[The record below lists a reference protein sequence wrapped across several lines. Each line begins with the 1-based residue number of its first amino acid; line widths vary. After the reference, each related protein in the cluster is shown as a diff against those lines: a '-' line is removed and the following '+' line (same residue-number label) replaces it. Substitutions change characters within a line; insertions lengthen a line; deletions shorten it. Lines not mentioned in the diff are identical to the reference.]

1 MDSNGTS
8 SEVREFLETYIPDS
22 DFTDDDDI
30 FELGLV
36 NSLMAMQLVMFLEK
50 QYGLKLAGDDLDFAN
65 FRSVSKISAL
75 VGSKLV
81 EK

>member
-1 MDSNGTS
+1 MATEGLSA
-8 SEVREFLETYIPDS
+8 EVREFLETYIPDG

-50 QYGLKLAGDDLDFAN
+50 QYGLKLAGDDLDFAH
-65 FRSVSKISAL
+65 FRSVSKIAAL
-75 VGSKLV
+75 VGSKL
-81 EK
+81 EEN